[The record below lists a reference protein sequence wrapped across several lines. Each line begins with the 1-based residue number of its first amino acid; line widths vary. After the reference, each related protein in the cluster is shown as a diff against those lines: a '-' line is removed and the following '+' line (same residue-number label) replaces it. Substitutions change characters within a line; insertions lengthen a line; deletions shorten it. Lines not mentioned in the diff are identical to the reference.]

1 MHFVMAS
8 LNAFV
13 TWSVSCAMAAIENAA
28 TATASRIDRGNLR
41 ELNDADSLKFV
52 GV

>member
-1 MHFVMAS
+1 
-8 LNAFV
+8 
-13 TWSVSCAMAAIENAA
+13 MAAIENAA
-28 TATASRIDRGNLR
+28 TATASRIDWGNLR